1 MSDILRKS
9 LTSKDLTST
18 MDKTVARNT
27 ETFLFIESEYIKNLQ
42 KQVYLLELEASF
54 LRKQAR
60 KVTHNQPRLTAEAE
74 QKVAELKELQSQIST
89 MQLELA
95 MKENSISVVKGEL
108 EAQRRH
114 LQNVSDNNMREKTVL
129 VEDTTQVKKLTDV
142 STQDFTYKEEQ
153 HKSILHELHNT
164 IGSVKEKE
172 RELRLLQT
180 QLQEQTKQHET
191 VEAQLTEKRSE
202 CLSVQ
207 ATILQLEEQYVATAQ
222 SVQER
227 IVFQLRKEAEKL
239 RTQLKEK
246 QLAADEDKYLR
257 NKLAEDCGRLT
268 KENAHFLARI
278 SETTKQLEEERQL
291 RENESLNLT
300 KRVSELVSGKEN
312 ERQLE
317 LKLSHWRRLVQDE
330 KEKVAA
336 AQEQVLQ
343 LEQGRKSVEMAGSS
357 LHKQLTDLQSKHS
370 GLQQENSLLRVE
382 KNHLV
387 EHISQLHKQIAEKN
401 DEIRRMQGHVDSL
414 CSDFNSL
421 KLHRDLDESS
431 GKQAWQQLSSILY
444 GVTARDAQTS

>member
-1 MSDILRKS
+1 
-9 LTSKDLTST
+9 
-18 MDKTVARNT
+18 
-27 ETFLFIESEYIKNLQ
+27 
-42 KQVYLLELEASF
+42 
-54 LRKQAR
+54 
-60 KVTHNQPRLTAEAE
+60 
-74 QKVAELKELQSQIST
+74 

-95 MKENSISVVKGEL
+95 MKENLISVVKGEL
-108 EAQRRH
+108 EARRRH
-114 LQNVSDNNMREKTVL
+114 LHNVSDNNMTEKTVL
-129 VEDTTQVKKLTDV
+129 VEDVTQMKKLADV
-142 STQDFTYKEEQ
+142 STQDLTCKDEE

-164 IGSVKEKE
+164 IQSVKENE

-191 VEAQLTEKRSE
+191 VEAQLAEKRSE

-207 ATILQLEEQYVATAQ
+207 AMILQLEEQYVATAQ

-257 NKLAEDCGRLT
+257 NKLAEDSGRLT
-268 KENAHFLARI
+268 KENAHLLARVL
-278 SETTKQLEEERQL
+278 ETTKQLEEERQL

-300 KRVSELVSGKEN
+300 RRISELVSGKEN

-330 KEKVAA
+330 KEKVSA

-343 LEQGRKSVEMAGSS
+343 LQQGRKSAKLAGSS
-357 LHKQLTDLQSKHS
+357 LNKQLTDLQSKHS

-401 DEIRRMQGHVDSL
+401 DEIRLMQSHVDSL
-414 CSDFNSL
+414 CSGFNSL

-431 GKQAWQQLSSILY
+431 GKQSWQQLSSIIH
-444 GVTARDAQTS
+444 GVQAREEQIS

>member
-1 MSDILRKS
+1 MLRKS
-9 LTSKDLTST
+9 LTGKGLTFKV
-18 MDKTVARNT
+18 DPTVARNT
-27 ETFLFIESEYIKNLQ
+27 EQFLLIESEYIKNLQ
-42 KQVYLLELEASF
+42 KQVYLLELETSF

-60 KVTHNQPRLTAEAE
+60 KATQDQPRLTTEAE
-74 QKVAELKELQSQIST
+74 QMVAELKELQSLISS

-114 LQNVSDNNMREKTVL
+114 LHNVSDNHMREKTVL
-129 VEDTTQVKKLTDV
+129 VEDLTQVKKLADV
-142 STQDFTYKEEQ
+142 SSQDLTYKGEE

-164 IGSVKEKE
+164 TQNVKEKE

-180 QLQEQTKQHET
+180 QLQEQTKQHEA
-191 VEAQLTEKRSE
+191 VEAQLEKKRSE
-202 CLSVQ
+202 CLSVR
-207 ATILQLEEQYVATAQ
+207 AAILQLEEQYVATAQ
-222 SVQER
+222 SVEER
-227 IVFQLRKEAEKL
+227 IIFQLRKEAEKL

-246 QLAADEDKYLR
+246 QLSADEDKYLR

-268 KENAHFLARI
+268 KENAHLLARVL
-278 SETTKQLEEERQL
+278 ETTKQLEEERQL

-300 KRVSELVSGKEN
+300 RRISELVSGKEN
-312 ERQLE
+312 ERQLA

-330 KEKVAA
+330 KDKVAA

-343 LEQGRKSVEMAGSS
+343 LQQGRKSVEMAGSS

-370 GLQQENSLLRVE
+370 SLQQENSLLRVE

-401 DEIRRMQGHVDSL
+401 DEIRLMQGHVDSL
-414 CSDFNSL
+414 CSNFNSL

-431 GKQAWQQLSSILY
+431 EKQAWQQLSNIM
-444 GVTARDAQTS
+444 RDIATTNEQIF